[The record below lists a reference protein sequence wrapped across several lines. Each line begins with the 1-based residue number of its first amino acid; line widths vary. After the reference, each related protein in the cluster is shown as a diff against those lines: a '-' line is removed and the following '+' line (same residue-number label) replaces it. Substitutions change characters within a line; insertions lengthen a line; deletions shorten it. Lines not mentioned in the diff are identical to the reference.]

1 MRYLVINIDTEYSE
15 FVTTGK
21 KRSSHSTN
29 FILEESRSFDS
40 FDEAVNYTYT
50 YADYELSMLVDPIIV
65 EHKTIQGIHG
75 AIGYWQD
82 YYHPDD
88 SDRGKNTPTLPLEK
102 QYITNLIIEET
113 SPWFNCAPADNTPLG
128 EIFIGISAPVN
139 SDRLYATYAN
149 IIERVF
155 LDKTNYNIPRRK

>member
-1 MRYLVINIDTEYSE
+1 MRYLVVNIDPEYSE

-29 FILEESRSFDS
+29 FVLETSSCHDS
-40 FDEAVNYTYT
+40 FDEAVNYIYI
-50 YADYELSMLVDPIIV
+50 YADQELSMLKDPIIV
-65 EHKTIQGIHG
+65 KHKTLQGIHG

-88 SDRGKNTPTLPLEK
+88 SDRGKTTPILPLEK

-128 EIFIGISAPVN
+128 EIFIEISAPVN
-139 SDRLYATYAN
+139 SDRLYTAYAD

-155 LDKTNYNIPRRK
+155 LDKTNYNIPHK